1 MKKEIIYTEQQ
12 QNFINKLEEAENKE
26 EWRKLREEEN

>member
-12 QNFINKLEEAENKE
+12 QNFINKLEEAEKQE
-26 EWRKLREEEN
+26 EWLKLHEEEN